1 MRTASPRRFVS
12 NLTRNTM
19 AVIMAGGR
27 GSRLEQLTDHRA
39 KPGTPFGG
47 KYRIIDFSLS
57 NSVNSG
63 IRQILVLTQYKAQS
77 LIQHIQRGWGYL
89 HGELGEFIDIV
100 PAQQKIG
107 ELWYRGTADAVYQN
121 LDIIDQHQPD
131 TVLVLAGDHVYKMD
145 YGPMIAL
152 HRETGAD
159 ITVGGVQVP
168 LEQADQFGV
177 MTLDRKNRVIRFDEK
192 PSDPSPMPGRKGV
205 ALASMGIYVF
215 GTDFLREQLLADAA
229 DDASAHDFGRNVIP
243 RAMHSHRVF
252 AYPFE
257 HVKTKAQRYW
267 RDAGTVDAYY
277 EANLEL
283 VHVSPELNL
292 YDSAWPIWTYQQ
304 QVPSAKFVL
313 DGEGRSGSAINSMVS
328 GGCIISGALVRESLL
343 SSRVIVGECSEIY
356 RSVILPGVDIGRNC
370 LIRNAVVDEGVAIP
384 DGTRIGVDP
393 SFDRKYFNVT
403 GRGVV
408 LVTGDM
414 LARLDSAA
422 TRPAA

>member
-192 PSDPSPMPGRKGV
+192 PSDPSPMPGAQGGWRWRPWESTCS
-205 ALASMGIYVF
+205 ARTFCASSCSP
-215 GTDFLREQLLADAA
+215 T
-229 DDASAHDFGRNVIP
+229 
-243 RAMHSHRVF
+243 
-252 AYPFE
+252 
-257 HVKTKAQRYW
+257 QR
-267 RDAGTVDAYY
+267 TMPP
-277 EANLEL
+277 L
-283 VHVSPELNL
+283 
-292 YDSAWPIWTYQQ
+292 T
-304 QVPSAKFVL
+304 
-313 DGEGRSGSAINSMVS
+313 
-328 GGCIISGALVRESLL
+328 ISGATSFPGPCIRIA
-343 SSRVIVGECSEIY
+343 SSPTPSNTSRP
-356 RSVILPGVDIGRNC
+356 R
-370 LIRNAVVDEGVAIP
+370 RNATGGMPAP
-384 DGTRIGVDP
+384 WTPTTRRI
-393 SFDRKYFNVT
+393 SNWCT
-403 GRGVV
+403 
-408 LVTGDM
+408 
-414 LARLDSAA
+414 
-422 TRPAA
+422 